1 MTRQWAG
8 VASRTIMNDDL
19 MLKRADE
26 TETSDDEDL
35 TVDRVFKLLKNSRRR
50 RIIDYLSEDGRPT
63 TRSRLAE
70 VIAAEE
76 NGISASELGSDQ
88 RKRVYVS
95 LYQTHLPTLAR
106 DDVIEYDGDRG
117 TVAPGR
123 NMQELIRYLRL
134 APEPIEATPNAHHI
148 GLSLIGGV
156 TYAAIRFSG
165 ELTPGVMDLWAA
177 GFVLLVFLVSM
188 TLQRE

>member
-1 MTRQWAG
+1 M
-8 VASRTIMNDDL
+8 SEDL
-19 MLKRADE
+19 VFKRANE
-26 TETSDDEDL
+26 AETSDDEDL

-50 RIIDYLSEDGRPT
+50 RIIDYLSEDERPT

-134 APEPIEATPNAHHI
+134 APEPIEAARNVHHI

-165 ELTPGVMDLWAA
+165 ELTPGVMDLWAV
-177 GFVLLVFLVSM
+177 GFVLLVLLVST